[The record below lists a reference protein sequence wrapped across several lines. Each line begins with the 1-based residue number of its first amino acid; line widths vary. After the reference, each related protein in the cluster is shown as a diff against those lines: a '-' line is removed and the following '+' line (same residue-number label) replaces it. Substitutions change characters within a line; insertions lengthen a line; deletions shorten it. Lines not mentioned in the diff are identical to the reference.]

1 MVFVEL
7 SCAGVRTLKMDW
19 TFSEYTQQMFPGA
32 GTTINIIT
40 IIAGA
45 SLGVLVGNRM
55 PQRTRTLLTDV
66 LGLVTLL
73 GAASA
78 LIPLWSDRYIQ
89 ALPQGW
95 TLLVVLGSLLIGGLI
110 GSALKLENKLDS
122 VGEKLRIRF
131 KASSDSTFV
140 EGFVAASLLFAIGP
154 LAILGSISDGM
165 GTGIDQLILK
175 STLDFFAAMA
185 FATSLGWGVAVSA
198 LPVGIYQGVW
208 TVIGL
213 GLGEILDGYQ
223 IDAMTV
229 VGGIMLICIALK
241 LLNIKSVA
249 VGNLLPALAIAPIFA
264 LVVHSI

>member
-1 MVFVEL
+1 
-7 SCAGVRTLKMDW
+7 
-19 TFSEYTQQMFPGA
+19 MFPGV
-32 GTTINIIT
+32 GTIINIVT
-40 IIAGA
+40 IVSGA

-55 PQRTRTLLTDV
+55 KKPTRTLLTDV

-78 LIPLWSDRYIQ
+78 LIPLWSDRYINS
-89 ALPQGW
+89 LPKGW

-110 GSALKLENKLDS
+110 GSALKLENRLDIL
-122 VGEKLRIRF
+122 GETLRIKF

-140 EGFVAASLLFAIGP
+140 EGFVTASLLFAIGP

-185 FATSLGWGVAVSA
+185 FASSLGWGVAVAA
-198 LPVGIYQGVW
+198 LPVALYQGFW

-213 GLGEILDGYQ
+213 ALGEILEGYQ
-223 IDAMTV
+223 VDAMTI
-229 VGGIMLICIALK
+229 VGGVLLIGIGLR
-241 LLNIKSVA
+241 LLNIKQVA
-249 VGNLLPALAIAPIFA
+249 VGNLLPALAVAPLLA
-264 LVVHSI
+264 MLVHSFI

>member
-1 MVFVEL
+1 MV
-7 SCAGVRTLKMDW
+7 SRTLQTDSTLK
-19 TFSEYTQQMFPGA
+19 EYNHLMFPGA
-32 GTTINIIT
+32 GTIINVIT
-40 IIAGA
+40 IISGA

-55 PQRTRTLLTDV
+55 PTRTRTLLTDV

-78 LIPLWSDRYIQ
+78 LIPLWSDRYNS

-95 TLLVVLGSLLIGGLI
+95 SLLVVLGSLLIGGLI

-122 VGEKLRIRF
+122 LGENLRVRF
-131 KASSDSTFV
+131 KASSESHFV

-208 TVIGL
+208 TVIGF
-213 GLGEILDGYQ
+213 GLGEVLDGYQ
-223 IDAMTV
+223 IDAMTI

-264 LVVHSI
+264 LIVHSI